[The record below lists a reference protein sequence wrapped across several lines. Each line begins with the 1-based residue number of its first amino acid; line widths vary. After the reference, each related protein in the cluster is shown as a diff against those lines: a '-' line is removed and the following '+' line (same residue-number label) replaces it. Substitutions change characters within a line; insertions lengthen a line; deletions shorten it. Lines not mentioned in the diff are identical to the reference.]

1 MDSRDW
7 ETMISFVALS
17 TSATFLWKHEEDK
30 VSQKIKSCILLKRE
44 FELNNHQS
52 QLSTFKNIS
61 WTFEKSPSCERE
73 KYFNP
78 NVLKDLE
85 MRGSTRFLNQKKPL
99 IVISDVKTTFFD
111 FLPVELTNPSDFS
124 TRFFWFWPFR
134 NWSLIWF
141 WPGAISRYF
150 FLAKVKNIKRSF
162 HSFFASM
169 TTSCFH
175 VKVFF
180 VEAKTSGEKKSSPIL

>member
-1 MDSRDW
+1 M
-7 ETMISFVALS
+7 
-17 TSATFLWKHEEDK
+17 
-30 VSQKIKSCILLKRE
+30 
-44 FELNNHQS
+44 
-52 QLSTFKNIS
+52 
-61 WTFEKSPSCERE
+61 
-73 KYFNP
+73 
-78 NVLKDLE
+78 LKDLE

-150 FLAKVKNIKRSF
+150 FFGESKKYKKVF
-162 HSFFASM
+162 SFFLLQRRLHVF
-169 TTSCFH
+169 TS
-175 VKVFF
+175 KFF
-180 VEAKTSGEKKSSPIL
+180 CCSYNFRREKKLSYFFAKKCFNFFTLNNELNSKFKFKEQLGCLILREETFSMFIFKELFSLTRPKRKAFFFFDLITGTF